1 MLASLTF
8 KPKFDISEDS
18 QNKEMDEKDRE
29 YCSRVVNIE
38 NWKNRKYVIWTIAAP
53 IALLGYFVP
62 YVHIVAYVEDILP
75 GESGEAL
82 LTSIAI
88 TAGIGKIIFGLIADR
103 PNINP
108 ICLQQF
114 SFVFIGCC
122 TMLLT
127 TAKFFGSYS
136 YASLIVF
143 ALVMGLFDGCFSTML
158 GPIAVYIC
166 GPVGASQAIGFI
178 LGLCAGPLMLGPL
191 IAGKSIV
198 KIFKCHKNYYDCW
211 IVIIESMPYIYIFS
225 GILYKHFGSY
235 VIPFICAGCPPIIG
249 AIIMCAMY
257 FPKNKK
263 EYIGCDE
270 ML

>member
-8 KPKFDISEDS
+8 KPTFDVSEDS
-18 QNKEMDEKDRE
+18 QNKETDEKDSE
-29 YCSRVVNIE
+29 CCSRVVNIE

-127 TAKFFGSYS
+127 TARFFGSYS

-198 KIFKCHKNYYDCW
+198 TILKFHKNLLLLYDCW
-211 IVIIESMPYIYIFS
+211 IVIIENCHISIYFQEYFTNIS
-225 GILYKHFGSY
+225 GHMSFHLSVPDVHQ
-235 VIPFICAGCPPIIG
+235 
-249 AIIMCAMY
+249 
-257 FPKNKK
+257 
-263 EYIGCDE
+263 
-270 ML
+270 

>member
-8 KPKFDISEDS
+8 KPTLEIYENSTD
-18 QNKEMDEKDRE
+18 KETNDANGDC
-29 YCSRVVNIE
+29 CSSIVNIE

-82 LTSIAI
+82 LTCIAI
-88 TAGIGKIIFGLIADR
+88 TAGIGKIIFGLVADR
-103 PNINP
+103 PNVNP

-127 TAKFFGSYS
+127 TARYFGSYS

-191 IAGKSIV
+191 IAGNFINP
-198 KIFKCHKNYYDCW
+198 IRIAPYLYYDLNHTVTNLIC
-211 IVIIESMPYIYIFS
+211 FS
-225 GILYKHFGSY
+225 F
-235 VIPFICAGCPPIIG
+235 
-249 AIIMCAMY
+249 
-257 FPKNKK
+257 
-263 EYIGCDE
+263 
-270 ML
+270 